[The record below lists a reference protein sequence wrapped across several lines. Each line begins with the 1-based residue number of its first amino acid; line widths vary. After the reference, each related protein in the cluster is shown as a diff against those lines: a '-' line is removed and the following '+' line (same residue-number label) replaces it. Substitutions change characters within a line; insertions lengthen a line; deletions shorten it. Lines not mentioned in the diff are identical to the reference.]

1 LILRFFLLWWEALLN
16 GDELPEFQGRYGESI
31 RELEDAIER
40 NGLLGPLDT
49 SYLIPM
55 EVTHLRQLLLREL
68 PFNSQ
73 FPDLFAEQNQCPG
86 HAV

>member
-1 LILRFFLLWWEALLN
+1 MYR
-16 GDELPEFQGRYGESI
+16 DELPEFQGRYGEPV
-31 RELEDAIER
+31 RKLEDAIEG